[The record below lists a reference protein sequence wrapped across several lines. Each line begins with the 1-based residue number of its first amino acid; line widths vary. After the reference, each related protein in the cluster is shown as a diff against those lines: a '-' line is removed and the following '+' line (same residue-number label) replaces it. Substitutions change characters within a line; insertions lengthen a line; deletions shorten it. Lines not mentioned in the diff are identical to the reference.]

1 MSALDRA
8 CPCGV
13 CGERSHEVERCPALR
28 EPLKNEEFFKPAGG
42 RPAGG
47 DDDEGA
53 GLVTVQELMDLPLPP
68 SQRLA
73 VVSRLEE
80 QTIWAYRSPCS

>member
-8 CPCGV
+8 CPCGI
-13 CGERSHEVERCPALR
+13 CGERSHDVEKCPALR

-47 DDDEGA
+47 DDDDEHA
-53 GLVTVQELMDLPLPP
+53 KKLTVAVAPIVGRPVHLNKDVLANNQHEPRRVRDLL
-68 SQRLA
+68 
-73 VVSRLEE
+73 
-80 QTIWAYRSPCS
+80 

>member
-13 CGERSHEVERCPALR
+13 CGERTHEVERCPALR

-47 DDDEGA
+47 DDDEHA
-53 GLVTVQELMDLPLPP
+53 KKLTRAVAPVVRWPVYLNEDL
-68 SQRLA
+68 LA
-73 VVSRLEE
+73 HTL
-80 QTIWAYRSPCS
+80 Q